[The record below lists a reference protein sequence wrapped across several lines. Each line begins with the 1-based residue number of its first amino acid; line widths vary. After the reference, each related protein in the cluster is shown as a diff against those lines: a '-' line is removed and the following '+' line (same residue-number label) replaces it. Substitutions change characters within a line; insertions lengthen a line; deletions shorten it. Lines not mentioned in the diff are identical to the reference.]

1 MNRPKGIL
9 GGLALA
15 FLVPP
20 VVFWALLMTLL
31 GRDRLVKDLEYALW
45 GFDD

>member
-9 GGLALA
+9 GGLFLA
-15 FLVPP
+15 FLVPL
-20 VVFWALLMTLL
+20 VIFWALVMTLL
-31 GRDRLVKDLEYALW
+31 GRDRLVKDLEYTLW